1 MDNNR
6 PRRGGYSL
14 IELLMVIAV
23 MAVVAAALI
32 PSASNSISEQL
43 EAAARV
49 LAADLDYARTLAVTH
64 ESKYKAAINTAQ
76 HQWTLTHSGTDT
88 ALNSLPASP
97 FHLAQEPATQR
108 TTQLRALLGSSV
120 GLSIYSVYANGT
132 SLTALNEV
140 EFGPLGSTTRSE
152 ETVIWLSAGSGRA
165 TRYVP
170 VRVNP
175 ITGLATVG
183 SFQSTA
189 PPQPAGASSVSP
201 GSGTSSM
208 AVTQGGT

>member
-1 MDNNR
+1 MYDNR
-6 PRRGGYSL
+6 PYRRGYSL
-14 IELLMVIAV
+14 VELMMVIAIL
-23 MAVVAAALI
+23 AVVAAALV

-64 ESKYKAAINTAQ
+64 ESKYKAAFSTSQ

-88 ALNSLPASP
+88 SLNPLPASP

-108 TTQLRALLGSSV
+108 TTQLRALLGTV
-120 GLSIYSVYANGT
+120 ADLSIHSVYANGS
-132 SLTALNEV
+132 SLAAIGEV

-152 ETVIWLSAGSGRA
+152 ETVIWLAAGSGSA

-175 ITGLATVG
+175 VTGLATVG

-189 PPQPAGASSVSP
+189 PPQPA
-201 GSGTSSM
+201 SGTSPLN
-208 AVTQGGT
+208 VPPGGI